1 MAKKQNV
8 MNNTVKIVLGV
19 ALLLVTGIGLWYGS
33 LLSEMNRAVEDYRQ
47 GDAETALARYENVE
61 SKIRGVGL
69 LRFIPTRDRQ
79 NLFLNQ
85 ARLLYD
91 LGNYD
96 EAAEC
101 LERENEIAGLT
112 TDGRFFL
119 LRGDISFRKAVSDY
133 RESER
138 KDAKVL
144 EDAFRSAEDNLR
156 DSLRLVPDDWDAK
169 FNYEFINYVRR
180 MMNQNDDEEKIKI
193 LMENVRVKQTQPKAL
208 PPDQQS

>member
-1 MAKKQNV
+1 MNV
-8 MNNTVKIVLGV
+8 AKIVVGV
-19 ALLLVTGIGLWYGS
+19 ALLLVTGVGLWYWS
-33 LLSEMNRAVEDYRQ
+33 LLSEMNQAVEDYRQ
-47 GDAETALARYENVE
+47 GDAETALSRYENVE

-69 LRFIPTRDRQ
+69 LRFMPTGDRQ
-79 NLFLNQ
+79 DLFLNQ
-85 ARLLYD
+85 GRLHYD

-156 DSLRLVPDDWDAK
+156 DSMRLIPDDWDAK

-180 MMNQNDDEEKIKI
+180 MMNQNEDEEQIKI
-193 LMENVRVKQTQPKAL
+193 LMENVRVKQTQPQAL

>member
-1 MAKKQNV
+1 MAKKQN
-8 MNNTVKIVLGV
+8 NLKAAKAVLGIT
-19 ALLLVTGIGLWYGS
+19 LLIVTGIGLWYGS
-33 LLSEMNRAVEDYRQ
+33 LLSEISRAAEDYRQ
-47 GDAETALARYENVE
+47 GDAETALARYESVE
-61 SKIRGVGL
+61 KKVRGVGM
-69 LRFIPTRDRQ
+69 LRFIPASDRQ
-79 NLFLNQ
+79 DLFLSQ

-91 LGNYD
+91 LGRYD
-96 EAAEC
+96 EAAEQ
-101 LERENEIAGLT
+101 LEKENEIAGLT

-133 RESER
+133 QQSER

-156 DSLRLVPDDWDAK
+156 DSLRLAPDDWDAK
-169 FNYEFINYVRR
+169 FNFEFISYVRR
-180 MMNQNDDEEKIKI
+180 MMNQNEDEEKIKI

>member
-1 MAKKQNV
+1 MHQA
-8 MNNTVKIVLGV
+8 
-19 ALLLVTGIGLWYGS
+19 AD
-33 LLSEMNRAVEDYRQ
+33 DYRQ
-47 GDAETALARYENVE
+47 GDTETALGRYQNVE
-61 SKIRGVGL
+61 RKVRGVGM
-69 LRFIPTRDRQ
+69 LRFIPARDRQ
-79 NLFLNQ
+79 NLLLTQ

-91 LGNYD
+91 LD
-96 EAAEC
+96 RFEEAAEQ
-101 LERENEIAGLT
+101 LEKENEVAGLT

-119 LRGDISFRKAVSDY
+119 LRGDISFRIAVSNY

-156 DSLRLVPDDWDAK
+156 DSLRLAPDDWDAK

-180 MMNQNDDEEKIKI
+180 MMNQNQDEEKIKI

>member
-1 MAKKQNV
+1 MAKKQNDFYV
-8 MNNTVKIVLGV
+8 AKAILGV
-19 ALLLVTGIGLWYGS
+19 VLLMVTGVGLWYWS
-33 LLSEMNRAVEDYRQ
+33 LLSEMRQAVDDYRQ
-47 GDAETALARYENVE
+47 GDAETALGRYEEVE
-61 SKIRGVGL
+61 RKIRGVGM
-69 LRFIPTRDRQ
+69 LRFIPARDRQ

-91 LGNYD
+91 LGRYE
-96 EAAEC
+96 EAAEQ
-101 LERENEIAGLT
+101 LEKENEIAGLT

-133 RESER
+133 QESER

-144 EDAFRSAEDNLR
+144 EDALRSAEDNLR
-156 DSLRLVPDDWDAK
+156 DSLRLVADDWDAK

-180 MMNQNDDEEKIKI
+180 MMNQNQDEEKIKI

>member
-1 MAKKQNV
+1 MAKKQNNFKAAKAIIGV
-8 MNNTVKIVLGV
+8 VLLMVAGV
-19 ALLLVTGIGLWYGS
+19 GLWYGS
-33 LLSEMNRAVEDYRQ
+33 LLSEMSQAAEDYRQ
-47 GDAETALARYENVE
+47 GDADAALARYENVE
-61 SKIRGVGL
+61 AKVRGVGM
-69 LRFIPTRDRQ
+69 LRFIPARDRQ

-91 LGNYD
+91 LGRYE
-96 EAAEC
+96 EAAEQ
-101 LERENEIAGLT
+101 LEKENEIAGLT

-144 EDAFRSAEDNLR
+144 EDALRSAEDTLQE
-156 DSLRLVPDDWDAK
+156 SLRWVPDDWDAK
-169 FNYEFINYVRR
+169 FNYEFISYVRR
-180 MMNQNDDEEKIKI
+180 MMNQNQDEEKIKI

>member
-1 MAKKQNV
+1 MAKKQNNWYV
-8 MNNTVKIVLGV
+8 AKAVLGV
-19 ALLLVTGIGLWYGS
+19 VLLMVTGVGLWYWS
-33 LLSEMNRAVEDYRQ
+33 LLSEMKQAADDYRQ
-47 GDAETALARYENVE
+47 GDAETALAGYENVE
-61 SKIRGVGL
+61 SKVRGVGMI
-69 LRFIPTRDRQ
+69 RFIPARDRQ

-91 LGNYD
+91 LGRYD
-96 EAAEC
+96 EAAEQ
-101 LERENEIAGLT
+101 LEKENEIAGLT

-133 RESER
+133 QQSAR

-144 EDAFRSAEDNLR
+144 EDALRSAEDTLR
-156 DSLRLVPDDWDAK
+156 ESLRLVPDNWDAK

-180 MMNQNDDEEKIKI
+180 MMNQQGDEEKIKI
-193 LMENVRVKQTQPKAL
+193 LMENVRVKQTQPEAL

>member
-1 MAKKQNV
+1 MAKKQN
-8 MNNTVKIVLGV
+8 NLKAAKAILGV
-19 ALLLVTGIGLWYGS
+19 TLLIVAGVGLWYWS
-33 LLSEMNRAVEDYRQ
+33 LLSEMRQAADDYRQ
-47 GDAETALARYENVE
+47 GDVETALGRYEDVERKVRNV
-61 SKIRGVGL
+61 GM
-69 LRFIPTRDRQ
+69 LRFIPARDRQ
-79 NLFLNQ
+79 NLFLTQ

-91 LGNYD
+91 LGRYD
-96 EAAEC
+96 EAAEQ
-101 LERENEIAGLT
+101 LEKENEVAGLT

-144 EDAFRSAEDNLR
+144 EDSLRSAEDTLR
-156 DSLRLVPDDWDAK
+156 ESLRLVPDNWDAK
-169 FNYEFINYVRR
+169 FNYEFISYVRR
-180 MMNQNDDEEKIKI
+180 MMNQNQDEEKIKI

>member
-1 MAKKQNV
+1 MAKKQNNLYV
-8 MNNTVKIVLGV
+8 PKAILGV
-19 ALLLVTGIGLWYGS
+19 VLLMVTGVGLWYGS
-33 LLSEMNRAVEDYRQ
+33 LLKEMKQAADDYRQ
-47 GDAETALARYENVE
+47 GDVETALGRYQNVE
-61 SKIRGVGL
+61 RKVRGVGM
-69 LRFIPTRDRQ
+69 LRFIPARDRQ
-79 NLFLNQ
+79 DLFLTQ

-91 LGNYD
+91 LDRYD
-96 EAAEC
+96 EAAEQ
-101 LERENEIAGLT
+101 LEKENEIAGLT

-144 EDAFRSAEDNLR
+144 EDALRSAEDNLR
-156 DSLRLVPDDWDAK
+156 DSLRLVADDWDAK

-180 MMNQNDDEEKIKI
+180 MMNQQGDEEKIKI

>member
-1 MAKKQNV
+1 MAKKQNDFYV
-8 MNNTVKIVLGV
+8 AKAILGV
-19 ALLLVTGIGLWYGS
+19 VLLMVTGVGLWYWS
-33 LLSEMNRAVEDYRQ
+33 LLSEMRQAVDDYRQ
-47 GDAETALARYENVE
+47 GDAETALGRYEEVE
-61 SKIRGVGL
+61 RKIRGVGM
-69 LRFIPTRDRQ
+69 LRFIPARDRQ

-91 LGNYD
+91 LGRYE
-96 EAAEC
+96 EAAEQ
-101 LERENEIAGLT
+101 LEKENEIAGLT

-133 RESER
+133 QQSER
-138 KDAKVL
+138 KDVKVL
-144 EDAFRSAEDNLR
+144 EDALRSAEDNLR
-156 DSLRLVPDDWDAK
+156 DSLRLVADDWDAK

-180 MMNQNDDEEKIKI
+180 MMNQNQDEEKIKI

>member
-1 MAKKQNV
+1 MAKKQNNLYV
-8 MNNTVKIVLGV
+8 PKAILGV
-19 ALLLVTGIGLWYGS
+19 VLLMVTGVGLWYWS
-33 LLSEMNRAVEDYRQ
+33 LLSEMRQAVDDYRQ
-47 GDAETALARYENVE
+47 GDAETALGRYEEVE
-61 SKIRGVGL
+61 RKIRGVGM
-69 LRFIPTRDRQ
+69 LRFIPARDRQ

-91 LGNYD
+91 LGRYE
-96 EAAEC
+96 EAAEQ
-101 LERENEIAGLT
+101 LEKENEIAGLT

-133 RESER
+133 QESER

-144 EDAFRSAEDNLR
+144 EDALRSAEDNLR
-156 DSLRLVPDDWDAK
+156 DSLRLVADDWDAK

-180 MMNQNDDEEKIKI
+180 MMNQNQDEEKIKI

>member
-1 MAKKQNV
+1 MAKKQNNLYV
-8 MNNTVKIVLGV
+8 PKAILGV
-19 ALLLVTGIGLWYGS
+19 VLLMVTGVGLWYGS
-33 LLSEMNRAVEDYRQ
+33 LLKEMKQAADDYRQ
-47 GDAETALARYENVE
+47 GDVETALGRYQNVE
-61 SKIRGVGL
+61 RKVRGVGM
-69 LRFIPTRDRQ
+69 LRFIPARDRQ
-79 NLFLNQ
+79 DLFLTQ

-91 LGNYD
+91 LDRYD
-96 EAAEC
+96 EAAEQ
-101 LERENEIAGLT
+101 LEKENEVAGLT

-144 EDAFRSAEDNLR
+144 EDALRSAEDTLQE
-156 DSLRLVPDDWDAK
+156 SLRWVPDDWDAK
-169 FNYEFINYVRR
+169 FNYEFISYVRR
-180 MMNQNDDEEKIKI
+180 MMNQNQDEEKIKI

>member
-1 MAKKQNV
+1 MAKKQN
-8 MNNTVKIVLGV
+8 NLKAAKAVLGIT
-19 ALLLVTGIGLWYGS
+19 LLIVTGIGLWYGS
-33 LLSEMNRAVEDYRQ
+33 LLSEISRAAEDYRQ
-47 GDAETALARYENVE
+47 GDAETALARYESVE
-61 SKIRGVGL
+61 KKVRGVGM

-79 NLFLNQ
+79 DLFLSQ

-91 LGNYD
+91 LGRYD
-96 EAAEC
+96 EAAEQ
-101 LERENEIAGLT
+101 LEKENEIAGLT

-133 RESER
+133 QQSER

-156 DSLRLVPDDWDAK
+156 DSLRLAPDDWDAK
-169 FNYEFINYVRR
+169 FNFEFISYVRR
-180 MMNQNDDEEKIKI
+180 MMNQNEDEEKIKI

>member
-1 MAKKQNV
+1 MAKKQKDFYAAKV
-8 MNNTVKIVLGV
+8 ILGV
-19 ALLLVTGIGLWYGS
+19 VLLMVTGVGLWYWS
-33 LLSEMNRAVEDYRQ
+33 LLSEMRQAADDYRQ
-47 GDAETALARYENVE
+47 GDVETALGRYEDVERKVRNV
-61 SKIRGVGL
+61 GM
-69 LRFIPTRDRQ
+69 LRFIPARDRQ

-91 LGNYD
+91 LDRYD
-96 EAAEC
+96 EAAEQ
-101 LERENEIAGLT
+101 LEKENEVAGLT

-144 EDAFRSAEDNLR
+144 EDALRSAEDTLQE
-156 DSLRLVPDDWDAK
+156 SLRWVPDDWDAK
-169 FNYEFINYVRR
+169 FNYEFISYVRR
-180 MMNQNDDEEKIKI
+180 MMNQNQDEEKIKI

>member
-1 MAKKQNV
+1 MAKKQND
-8 MNNTVKIVLGV
+8 MKAAKIVLGV
-19 ALLLVTGIGLWYGS
+19 ALLLVTGVGLWYWS
-33 LLSEMNRAVEDYRQ
+33 LLSEMRQAVDDYRQ
-47 GDAETALARYENVE
+47 GDAETALGRYEEVE
-61 SKIRGVGL
+61 RKIRGVGM
-69 LRFIPTRDRQ
+69 LRFIPARDRQ

-91 LGNYD
+91 LGRYE
-96 EAAEC
+96 EAAEQ
-101 LERENEIAGLT
+101 LEKENEIAGLT

-133 RESER
+133 QESER

-144 EDAFRSAEDNLR
+144 EDALRSAEDNLR
-156 DSLRLVPDDWDAK
+156 DSLRLVADDWDAK

-180 MMNQNDDEEKIKI
+180 MMNQNEDEEKIKI

>member
-1 MAKKQNV
+1 MAKKQNDFYV
-8 MNNTVKIVLGV
+8 AKAILGV
-19 ALLLVTGIGLWYGS
+19 VLLMVTGVGLWYWS
-33 LLSEMNRAVEDYRQ
+33 LLSEMRQAVDDYRQ
-47 GDAETALARYENVE
+47 GDAETALGRYEEVE
-61 SKIRGVGL
+61 RKIRGVGM
-69 LRFIPTRDRQ
+69 LRFIPARDRQ

-91 LGNYD
+91 LD
-96 EAAEC
+96 RFEEAAEQ
-101 LERENEIAGLT
+101 LEKENEIAGLT

-133 RESER
+133 QESER

-144 EDAFRSAEDNLR
+144 EDALRSAEDNLR
-156 DSLRLVPDDWDAK
+156 DSLRLVADDWDAK

-180 MMNQNDDEEKIKI
+180 MLNQNQDEEKIKI

>member
-1 MAKKQNV
+1 MAKKQNDFYV
-8 MNNTVKIVLGV
+8 AKAVLGV
-19 ALLLVTGIGLWYGS
+19 VLLMVTGVGLWYWS
-33 LLSEMNRAVEDYRQ
+33 LLSEMRQAVDDYRQ
-47 GDAETALARYENVE
+47 GDAETALGRYEEVE
-61 SKIRGVGL
+61 RKIRGVGM
-69 LRFIPTRDRQ
+69 LRFIPARDRQ

-91 LGNYD
+91 LGRYE
-96 EAAEC
+96 EAAEQ
-101 LERENEIAGLT
+101 LEKENEIAGLT

-133 RESER
+133 QESER

-144 EDAFRSAEDNLR
+144 EDALRSAEDNLR
-156 DSLRLVPDDWDAK
+156 DSLRLVADDWDAK

-180 MMNQNDDEEKIKI
+180 MMNQNQDEEKIKI

>member
-1 MAKKQNV
+1 MAKKQNDFYV
-8 MNNTVKIVLGV
+8 AKAILGV
-19 ALLLVTGIGLWYGS
+19 VLLMVTGVGLWYWS
-33 LLSEMNRAVEDYRQ
+33 LLSEMRQAVDDYRQ
-47 GDAETALARYENVE
+47 GDAETALGRYEEVE
-61 SKIRGVGL
+61 RKIRGVGM
-69 LRFIPTRDRQ
+69 LRFIPARDRQ

-91 LGNYD
+91 LGRYE
-96 EAAEC
+96 EAAEQ
-101 LERENEIAGLT
+101 LEKENEIAGLT

-119 LRGDISFRKAVSDY
+119 LRGDISFRKAVSNY
-133 RESER
+133 QESER

-144 EDAFRSAEDNLR
+144 EDALRSAEDNLR
-156 DSLRLVPDDWDAK
+156 DSLRLVADDWDAK

-180 MMNQNDDEEKIKI
+180 MMNQNQDEEKIKI